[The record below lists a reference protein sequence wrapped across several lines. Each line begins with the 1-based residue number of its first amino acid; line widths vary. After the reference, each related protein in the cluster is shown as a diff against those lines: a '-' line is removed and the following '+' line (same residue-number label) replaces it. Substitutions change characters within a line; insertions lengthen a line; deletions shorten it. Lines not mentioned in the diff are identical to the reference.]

1 MLNLHPYMKPYMHPY
16 MHPGR
21 LYPLLILFFSA
32 GALAS
37 AYVAQYVF
45 DLEPC
50 ILCLYQRIPFAIA
63 IVLALTAVFKPDF
76 AGAIMAML
84 IALFIF
90 EGGLAF
96 YHVGVENH
104 WWVSATGCSGAGGI
118 SQSPAEMLK
127 NLQKS
132 IPKPCDEVDWT
143 ILGISMAAWNVVF
156 SILLAGGSFFGLKQ
170 IKRKA

>member
-1 MLNLHPYMKPYMHPY
+1 MLNLHPYKHPE
-16 MHPGR
+16 R
-21 LYPLLILFFSA
+21 FYPLLILFFSA

-37 AYVAQYVF
+37 AYTAQYVF

-50 ILCLYQRIPFAIA
+50 ILCLYQRIPFA
-63 IVLALTAVFKPDF
+63 LAVVVSLVALFRPDF
-76 AGAIMAML
+76 ARTIMVIL
-84 IALFIF
+84 VALFIF

-104 WWVSATGCSGAGGI
+104 WWAAATGCSSTGEI
-118 SQSPAEMLK
+118 SKSPAEMLK
-127 NLQKS
+127 NLNKS

-156 SILLAGGSFFGLKQ
+156 SCFLAGFTVFGLRQ
-170 IKRKA
+170 IKTGK

>member
-1 MLNLHPYMKPYMHPY
+1 MTNLSPRK
-16 MHPGR
+16 
-21 LYPLLILFFSA
+21 LYPLLALGLSVGALFSA
-32 GALAS
+32 
-37 AYVAQYVF
+37 YTAQYVF

-63 IVLALTAVFKPDF
+63 IVLALVAIFKPNF

-84 IALFIF
+84 VALFIF

-104 WWVSATGCSGAGGI
+104 WWAAATGCSGAGGI

-170 IKRKA
+170 IKRET